1 MAGWFS
7 VPDWDGAPNSSKSQ
21 TVGAAS
27 KKTPA
32 KSPANKAKQTKSSVA
47 VKSKASNVSKST
59 SAAPSSSSVGQFVRA
74 PCAAS
79 PVQAPKRKLI
89 VPTVSAKQAK
99 KAEAQQNAAKKRKL
113 DANVEPSSS
122 TQSKKTD
129 HKVKNNNAA
138 ATNASKSKK
147 PTTNA
152 QNPDDNPFKNAND
165 QVKKTPKKK
174 PVKPAKKLQ
183 LADEE
188 SDSELAAEVNS
199 FRKKLLQGF
208 TGAREIGGKPDP
220 NATFSD
226 DDDLS
231 ESDEEDSGQSRKRK
245 IATKQIVEDASKKPA
260 TPKKT
265 TAIADACEDDD
276 QPQPAAPATGDSSFR
291 DKLIGNLKGSRFRFI
306 NEQLYSSDGQS
317 AVKLFKADRGAFTAY
332 HEGYRQQV
340 TQWPLNPLDRIIKS
354 IKKLPKTQVIAD
366 FGCGEGRL
374 AKAVP
379 NKTYSLDL
387 VAQRHEIIACDMA
400 KTPLE
405 TGSIDVAVYC
415 LSLMGTNLRDFILE
429 ANRVLR
435 NG

>member
-7 VPDWDGAPNSSKSQ
+7 VPDWDGAPNSTKSQ
-21 TVGAAS
+21 TAGATS

-32 KSPANKAKQTKSSVA
+32 KSPANKAKPTKSSVA
-47 VKSKASNVSKST
+47 VKSKASNGST
-59 SAAPSSSSVGQFVRA
+59 STSSAPSSSVGQFVRA
-74 PCAAS
+74 PCAET

-113 DANVEPSSS
+113 DANVEPSS
-122 TQSKKTD
+122 TQSKIKTN
-129 HKVKNNNAA
+129 HKVKNTNAA
-138 ATNASKSKK
+138 AINAGKSPK
-147 PTTNA
+147 PTTA
-152 QNPDDNPFKNAND
+152 KKPDDNPFKNAN
-165 QVKKTPKKK
+165 VKSPKKK

-226 DDDLS
+226 DDDDDDGADLS

-245 IATKQIVEDASKKPA
+245 IPTKKIDEDAAKKPA

-265 TAIADACEDDD
+265 SAIADACEED
-276 QPQPAAPATGDSSFR
+276 APATGDSSFR

-354 IKKLPKTQVIAD
+354 IKKLPKTMVIAD